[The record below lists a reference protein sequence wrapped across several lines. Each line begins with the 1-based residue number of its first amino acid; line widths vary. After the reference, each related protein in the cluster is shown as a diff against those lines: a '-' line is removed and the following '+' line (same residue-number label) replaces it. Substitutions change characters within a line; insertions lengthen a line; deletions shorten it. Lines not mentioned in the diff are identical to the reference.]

1 MLTVERRTILFFYH
15 SSLTNSFDYGG
26 KEKVMVGK
34 GNGLNIFSYWSQV
47 ILLQILVCCI
57 LRMFY
62 VCLTLPKILSNVSKL
77 AQHNKVFIEFH
88 VRYYLVKDIKHR
100 QSVVLKLND
109 GLYKVE

>member
-1 MLTVERRTILFFYH
+1 
-15 SSLTNSFDYGG
+15 
-26 KEKVMVGK
+26 
-34 GNGLNIFSYWSQV
+34 
-47 ILLQILVCCI
+47 
-57 LRMFY
+57 MFY

-109 GLYKVE
+109 GLYKVR